1 MKIVAT
7 NQAATNVDATQILQD
22 RAARLQGE
30 GARPRKLQEADATA
44 DRALKALEALPGSRY
59 DAAATAA
66 AALAG
71 ADLGLTRNERLAVL
85 NVAPT
90 NAAVVG
96 AVVDNDTREPR
107 LDDAQV
113 AKVCAVAK
121 ELRACAR
128 CVPGLLA
135 TLTCSPG
142 DVMKATRVFTRE
154 DLDAWARLTGDAN
167 AIHVRPV
174 PPFEAPIVPGLL
186 LAATF
191 PAVFARH
198 HPGAVYRTQSLRF
211 DKAVP
216 VGAEV
221 LSEIEVVGAVRET
234 RAGAFAT
241 CARRCGS
248 RRRTR
253 RERLGAALAA
263 LRRRP
268 RW

>member
-1 MKIVAT
+1 MM
-7 NQAATNVDATQILQD
+7 L
-22 RAARLQGE
+22 
-30 GARPRKLQEADATA
+30 
-44 DRALKALEALPGSRY
+44 
-59 DAAATAA
+59 
-66 AALAG
+66 
-71 ADLGLTRNERLAVL
+71 
-85 NVAPT
+85 
-90 NAAVVG
+90 
-96 AVVDNDTREPR
+96 
-107 LDDAQV
+107 
-113 AKVCAVAK
+113 
-121 ELRACAR
+121 R
-128 CVPGLLA
+128 CVPRRLLA
-135 TLTCSPG
+135 TKACSPG

-167 AIHVRPV
+167 AIHARPV

-241 CARRCGS
+241 CATTLR
-248 RRRTR
+248 
-253 RERLGAALAA
+253 LAA
-263 LRRRP
+263 TGALCVSGSARLWLP
-268 RW
+268 FGGDDGKG

>member
-1 MKIVAT
+1 MM
-7 NQAATNVDATQILQD
+7 L
-22 RAARLQGE
+22 
-30 GARPRKLQEADATA
+30 
-44 DRALKALEALPGSRY
+44 
-59 DAAATAA
+59 
-66 AALAG
+66 
-71 ADLGLTRNERLAVL
+71 
-85 NVAPT
+85 
-90 NAAVVG
+90 
-96 AVVDNDTREPR
+96 
-107 LDDAQV
+107 
-113 AKVCAVAK
+113 
-121 ELRACAR
+121 R
-128 CVPGLLA
+128 CVPRRLLA
-135 TLTCSPG
+135 TKACSPG

-167 AIHVRPV
+167 AIHARPV

-241 CARRCGS
+241 CATTLR
-248 RRRTR
+248 
-253 RERLGAALAA
+253 LAA
-263 LRRRP
+263 TDALCVSGSARLWLP
-268 RW
+268 FGGDDGMG